1 MGGHDREVK
10 LLKLICVCAS
20 LSLMALALAAC
31 TPLPQ
36 RAGIPTQ
43 WQRSPNFDQRRPAF
57 VIIHYTSDART
68 SQALRTLT
76 NPRRGVSAH
85 YLIGRDGA
93 IYQLVDERARAWHA
107 GESWWGSNSDL
118 NSSSLGIELD
128 NNGAEPFSNS
138 QITALLALLTDI
150 ERRYHIPAANYLG
163 HSDVAPKR
171 KVDPG
176 VHFPWK
182 TLAASGFGLWC
193 DAPPALVPAPAPIDG
208 QVALQAFGYDISN
221 REAAIRAFKLHFV
234 PEDRTPILTDYDR
247 SILNCLLAQKNG
259 PRLTE

>member
-1 MGGHDREVK
+1 
-10 LLKLICVCAS
+10 LKIMFGRAAIG
-20 LSLMALALAAC
+20 LMAIVVTAC
-31 TPLPQ
+31 APLPQ
-36 RAGIPTQ
+36 RPGIPTH
-43 WQRSPNFDQRRPAF
+43 WQPSPNFDQRRPAF
-57 VIIHYTSDART
+57 VIIHYTSDARA

-107 GESWWGSNSDL
+107 GESWWGGNSDL

-128 NNGAEPFSNS
+128 NNGAEPFSDR

-150 ERRYHIPAANYLG
+150 ERRYRIPAANYLG

-176 VHFPWK
+176 AHFPWK

-193 DAPPALVPAPAPIDG
+193 DAVPAEVAAPIDARLG
-208 QVALQAFGYDISN
+208 LQAFGYDVSDPV
-221 REAAIRAFKLHFV
+221 AAIRAFKSHFV
-234 PEDRTPILTDYDR
+234 PEDPTPTLTDYDR
-247 SILNCLLAQKNG
+247 SVLNCLVAQKTARS
-259 PRLTE
+259 P